1 MLLFLN
7 SINNDDQQIE
17 LEEIYKAYRK
27 QMALTAFSVV
37 HNKSDAEDAVHDVFL
52 RIASNNHMD
61 LIQELKNPNDLRN
74 YLLKAAKNSALN
86 IQNRN
91 KVHKDLLSDLDFSED
106 SEEIPELSDND
117 FLNRLCT
124 KLEYDALVEAI
135 LSLDER
141 YREIMYYHFVM
152 ELTVVQAAKLLGKKI
167 PTAKKLLVRGKK
179 LLLTAINNKG
189 EIDYVNEQR
198 RC

>member
-91 KVHKDLLSDLDFSED
+91 KVHKD
-106 SEEIPELSDND
+106 
-117 FLNRLCT
+117 
-124 KLEYDALVEAI
+124 
-135 LSLDER
+135 
-141 YREIMYYHFVM
+141 
-152 ELTVVQAAKLLGKKI
+152 
-167 PTAKKLLVRGKK
+167 
-179 LLLTAINNKG
+179 
-189 EIDYVNEQR
+189 
-198 RC
+198 